1 MKYLII
7 SIAAVLLFLSS
18 CALQKDALEGI
29 SGDPVFFIQVTNGGP
44 GISNVTAGTDSV
56 YLFTSYEEEAQG
68 FATHTGRFAK
78 EKCINTPGC
87 PGEIAFS
94 FRTNSILP
102 LYQPRNIPFLTNTVD
117 SFYQVMVIPQD
128 TIGRVVAI
136 SLEDNSGASS
146 SFPLVSNI
154 TDSSTTIAVSLTSPA
169 NGVTTSVAQTLVPSN
184 PDQCQAVHLLAR
196 VENGQVELQTDISGG
211 DFAFSWGTTSNT
223 ATSAYVVG
231 AEYAVTVTSTDQ
243 SCTTVLSVGNLPA
256 TTNGQWIVTPDFIT
270 EVTGPFPPEQRNG
283 VVITVVDPTG
293 NMMTTTGATQ
303 SESSFFTIL
312 SAKDYLSNENGE
324 KTIQMKIQFNCQMTS
339 PLSSS
344 VQNFSGKG
352 VIAVARP
359 F

>member
-18 CALQKDALEGI
+18 CALQKDVLEGI
-29 SGDPVFFIQVTNGGP
+29 SNDPVFFIQVTNGGP
-44 GISNVTAGTDSV
+44 AISSVTAGTDSI
-56 YLFTSYEEEAQG
+56 YLFTSYELDDQG
-68 FATHTGRFAK
+68 FSVLTGRFAK
-78 EKCINTPGC
+78 EKCISTPGC

-94 FRTNSILP
+94 FRREGILP
-102 LYQPRNIPFLTNTVD
+102 LYNPGNMPFLTNTVD

-128 TIGRVVAI
+128 TIGQVVAI

-154 TDSSTTIAVSLTSPA
+154 TDSSTIIAVSLTSPA

-184 PDQCQAVHLLAR
+184 PDQCQPVHLLAR
-196 VENGQVELQTDISGG
+196 VENGQVELQTDISSG
-211 DFAFSWGTTSNT
+211 DFSFAWGTATNT
-223 ATSAYVVG
+223 GTTAYLSG
-231 AEYAVTVTSTDQ
+231 AEYTVTVTSADHL
-243 SCTTVLSVGNLPA
+243 CTTVLSVSNLPA
-256 TTNGQWIVTPDFIT
+256 TTNGQWIRTPDFVT

-283 VVITVVDPTG
+283 VEITVVDPTG

-324 KTIQMKIQFNCQMTS
+324 KTIQMTIQFDCQMTS
-339 PLSSS
+339 PLLSGT
-344 VQNFSGKG
+344 QTFSGKG